1 MPWDGF
7 GQLSAELD
15 RDRLLSPVIQAGA
28 DVYRD
33 AGEDVSSGVKLLTAV
48 ACKTACLGRMALDKG
63 NDEPWPLGLLLR
75 GPYFGTRVWS
85 AQHAE
90 GWALRAR
97 KECGPL
103 RAAPRVKALR

>member
-1 MPWDGF
+1 MPRDDS

-15 RDRLLSPVIQAGA
+15 RDRLLSPVTQEGA
-28 DVYRD
+28 DDCRD
-33 AGEDVSSGVKLLTAV
+33 AGEDVTSGVRLLTAV
-48 ACKTACLGRMALDKG
+48 ACKTAWLGRMAPDKG

-85 AQHAE
+85 AQPAE

-97 KECGPL
+97 TECGPL
-103 RAAPRVKALR
+103 